1 MEHDLREEHRYAGR
15 ARRVD
20 HAGRA
25 GASGLK
31 TATLVGER
39 RLGAEVGAQLASG
52 ELVMPE
58 DRTIGL
64 EHAGAAFAAMM
75 SGANVGKVVVE
86 VAVR

>member
-1 MEHDLREEHRYAGR
+1 M
-15 ARRVD
+15 
-20 HAGRA
+20 
-25 GASGLK
+25 
-31 TATLVGER
+31 
-39 RLGAEVGAQLASG
+39 GAQLASG